1 MANTAPRISVVIPH
15 FQNDGTLLRRSLE
28 SIFSQTVIAHIDI
41 VIVDDES
48 PVSTKSITQ
57 DLSPPDGISIAVI
70 EQKNSGPGIAR
81 NTGLAALNSKTDYV
95 AFLDSDDYWSPE
107 HLETAMLA
115 FKLGAQFYFCS
126 RIVEGEDEDLFKK
139 LKFIEEY
146 NLDSIE
152 GYPHLCRMKDN
163 YFRSVIEG
171 YVTTSTIVY
180 DYQMF
185 GDLRFPTEFY
195 RFGEDQFLW
204 LTIGKRSDN
213 VICSDTVGLT
223 YGKGVSIFSE
233 QTFGTDK
240 DFFRIH
246 DEILYRKKVLRNF
259 ELDSEMNEAIHRRL
273 KSARDRLSLRLLHKL
288 KRGQLRFLMVAIKC
302 DLGVA
307 PYMLGN
313 AARIIGRGFHVNK
326 N

>member
-1 MANTAPRISVVIPH
+1 MANTAPYIGVVIPH
-15 FQNDGTLLRRSLE
+15 FQNDGALLRRSLE
-28 SIFSQTVIAHIDI
+28 SIFNQTVNAHIDI

-48 PVSTKSITQ
+48 PVSTKSITR

-81 NTGLAALNSKTDYV
+81 NTGLATLNSRTDYV

-115 FKLGAQFYFCS
+115 FNLGAQFYFCS

-139 LKFIEEY
+139 LKFIEKY
-146 NLDSIE
+146 SLDAIE
-152 GYPHLCRMKDN
+152 GYPHLYRMKDT

-171 YVTTSTIVY
+171 YVTTSTIIY

-204 LTIGKRSDN
+204 LTIGERSEE
-213 VICSDTVGLT
+213 IILSDKIGLT
-223 YGKGVSIFSE
+223 YGKGVSIFSDQE
-233 QTFGTDK
+233 FGTYK
-240 DFFRIH
+240 DFYRIH
-246 DEILYRKKVLRNF
+246 DEIRYRKKALASFDFGTELEAAVELR
-259 ELDSEMNEAIHRRL
+259 LGR
-273 KSARDRLSLRLLHKL
+273 ARDRLSLRLLHKL
-288 KRGQLRFLMVAIKC
+288 RRGKLQYLLDTLRRDPIVLLFSVRNVFKIVRSRL
-302 DLGVA
+302 
-307 PYMLGN
+307 N
-313 AARIIGRGFHVNK
+313 ADES
-326 N
+326 